1 MLPPTDNRSVHELLT
16 ERSIHTAIIRQH
28 LQTTQ
33 NQIKVQADKNRTDK
47 EFQVGDKVF
56 LKLQPYAQSSLVNQP
71 FPKLSYK
78 FFGSYSVL
86 EKIGRSA
93 YKLELLNPSGLSCVT
108 VEAIHS

>member
-71 FPKLSYK
+71 FLKLSYK
-78 FFGSYSVL
+78 FF
-86 EKIGRSA
+86 GRSA